1 MTDSKLFSRIEQLFD
16 YIEDGT
22 VLIGVVLFIMIN
34 VIAAFQIF
42 TRFVDIGVGTTWTE
56 EVARYLLV
64 IMVFVG
70 APYAMRNDDNISIR
84 PLFRLVPATAQK
96 VLITFSNL
104 MIIAFSLLVIHAVD
118 QVTDRTLGVTLS
130 TVDWLTVGYAQV
142 VLGIMF
148 AFVILFAIEET
159 VLMWQSDE
167 APITSSDVEPDVPD
181 EDIGIPDAEGGN

>member
-1 MTDSKLFSRIEQLFD
+1 MTDSKLFSRVDQLFD

-22 VLIGVVLFIMIN
+22 VLIGIALFVIIN
-34 VIAAFQIF
+34 IIAAFQVF
-42 TRFVDIGVGTTWTE
+42 MRFIDLGFSTTWTE

-64 IMVFVG
+64 VMVFVG
-70 APYAMRNDDNISIR
+70 APYAMRNNDNISIR

-104 MIIAFSLLVIHAVD
+104 MIIAFSVLVIHAVD
-118 QVTDRTLGVTLS
+118 QVLDRTLGVTLA
-130 TVDWLTVGYAQV
+130 TVDWLTVGHAQV
-142 VLGIMF
+142 VLGVMF

-167 APITSSDVEPDVPD
+167 RRSRRTTWHLTPRR
-181 EDIGIPDAEGGN
+181 GNRNT

>member
-1 MTDSKLFSRIEQLFD
+1 MTDSKIFSIVDRLFD
-16 YIEDGT
+16 YIENGI
-22 VLIGVVLFIMIN
+22 VLIGVALFVIIN
-34 VIAAFQIF
+34 LIAAFQIF

-64 IMVFVG
+64 VMVFVG

-84 PLFRLVPATAQK
+84 PLFRLLPATPQK
-96 VLITFSNL
+96 VLITFSNVL
-104 MIIAFSLLVIHAVD
+104 IVAFSILVIHAVD
-118 QVTDRTLGVTLS
+118 QVTDRTLGVTLA

-167 APITSSDVEPDVPD
+167 APITSNDVAPDAPD
-181 EDIGIPDAEGGN
+181 EEIETPETKEED